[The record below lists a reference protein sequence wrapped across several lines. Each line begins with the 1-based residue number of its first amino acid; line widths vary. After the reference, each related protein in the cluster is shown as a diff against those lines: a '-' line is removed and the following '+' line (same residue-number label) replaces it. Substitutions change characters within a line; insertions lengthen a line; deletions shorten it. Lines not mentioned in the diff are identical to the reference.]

1 MTIGNQNAEQV
12 PDMREYS
19 ESMRS
24 HAGIVIIC
32 KVKETLHDMCIGADE
47 CDPDFCN
54 ILMICCMLF
63 MVIGCEKYMFV

>member
-1 MTIGNQNAEQV
+1 MYVTIMTIGNQNAEQV

-32 KVKETLHDMCIGADE
+32 KDITCTYTYMCIGADE

-54 ILMICCMLF
+54 IFDDLLHA
-63 MVIGCEKYMFV
+63 VHGNWP

>member
-24 HAGIVIIC
+24 YAGIVIIC
-32 KVKETLHDMCIGADE
+32 KVKETLHAHTHTC
-47 CDPDFCN
+47 
-54 ILMICCMLF
+54 
-63 MVIGCEKYMFV
+63 V

>member
-1 MTIGNQNAEQV
+1 MYVTIMTIGNQNAEQV

-32 KVKETLHDMCIGADE
+32 KVNETLHAHTHTC
-47 CDPDFCN
+47 
-54 ILMICCMLF
+54 
-63 MVIGCEKYMFV
+63 V